1 MWFHLVIRPPECGE
15 WAASPGGAAEKGL
28 KRWDPAVS
36 PGCPSSFTPGG
47 FPPGGGRK
55 RPGPGMPWGWLG
67 APGTPLSSSE
77 QAHEDSR
84 PFTDQRPPE
93 HTDTRAT
100 ESPWTAP
107 REPTPASPAH
117 IPTIAHL
124 LLTPARRPART
135 PPCQDPRL
143 KQGAHRAPA
152 TRGALPRRRSRGA
165 LPPHTRLLCARRCTR
180 HLWRQ
185 WGGGPGAVQCTTRT
199 ATRDSPC
206 RSSRPTRRFCPQTSA
221 SPWSSQEC
229 TRAHTLLPAPQG
241 WEVPS
246 DPRLVCTGLQD
257 KERPT
262 WPPHLRA
269 WEGKGWRMA

>member
-1 MWFHLVIRPPECGE
+1 MGPSGVPRLPLKLHTRWLPPWWGE
-15 WAASPGGAAEKGL
+15 ETPWAWDALGL
-28 KRWDPAVS
+28 A
-36 PGCPSSFTPGG
+36 
-47 FPPGGGRK
+47 
-55 RPGPGMPWGWLG
+55 G

-84 PFTDQRPPE
+84 PFTDQHPPE

-117 IPTIAHL
+117 IPTIAHP

-135 PPCQDPRL
+135 PPCRDPWL

-152 TRGALPRRRSRGA
+152 THGALQRRRSRGA
-165 LPPHTRLLCARRCTR
+165 LPPHTRLLRATSGDSGAAALELCSAQPGQPHATAPAGAHAPPDGSARRR
-180 HLWRQ
+180 APAR
-185 WGGGPGAVQCTTRT
+185 GALRSAHERT
-199 ATRDSPC
+199 HILRGSGL
-206 RSSRPTRRFCPQTSA
+206 CPM
-221 SPWSSQEC
+221 P
-229 TRAHTLLPAPQG
+229 LLSAPQG

-262 WPPHLRA
+262 WPPHPRA
-269 WEGKGWRMA
+269 WEGKGWKMA